1 MTDTP
6 GRGELDLARLR
17 FKYEAI
23 LALRLRGKGD
33 GPPVAELRALALE
46 FPGALRALDVLTLA
60 HVHDRIDAIVSA
72 ELDPGQVAQWM
83 LAELTFAHAMR
94 GVKAVKAWLRGR
106 KKIDAQTHAKFARDV
121 ERLHDAALAL
131 QWKDDLQQI
140 AQPPRGRLVP
150 LALAR
155 VAATLGIS
163 AEEATALV
171 FRDDARPRSR
181 SDQDFLGVEEPPPDE
196 PLPPDEPPPDEPPPD
211 EPLPPDE
218 PPPDEPPPD
227 APPPDAPPPDA
238 PPPDAPPPD
247 EPLPPDEPPP
257 PPVAGAAPEPLPPL
271 PSDFL
276 LELSPPDEEDASEEA
291 PPVAGA
297 APPLGFDDE

>member
-6 GRGELDLARLR
+6 RSGELDLARLR
-17 FKYEAI
+17 FKYETI

-60 HVHDRIDAIVSA
+60 HVHDRIDEIVSA

-83 LAELTFAHAMR
+83 LAELTFARAMR

-106 KKIDAQTHAKFARDV
+106 KEIDAETHAKFARDV
-121 ERLHDAALAL
+121 ERLHDASLAL
-131 QWKDDLQQI
+131 LWKDDLPQI
-140 AQPPRGRLVP
+140 AEPPRGRLVP

-163 AEEATALV
+163 ADEARALV
-171 FRDDARPRSR
+171 FRDDARAPTR
-181 SDQDFLGVEEPPPDE
+181 SDQDFLGEEPPPEE
-196 PLPPDEPPPDEPPPD
+196 PPPEEPPPEEPPPEEPPLGEPPDEPPPD

-218 PPPDEPPPD
+218 PPDEPLPPD
-227 APPPDAPPPDA
+227 APPPPP
-238 PPPDAPPPD
+238 
-247 EPLPPDEPPP
+247 
-257 PPVAGAAPEPLPPL
+257 AGAAPEPLPPP

-276 LELSPPDEEDASEEA
+276 LELSPPDDEDESA
-291 PPVAGA
+291 PAAGA
-297 APPLGFDDE
+297 ADPVGLDDE